1 MKLRL
6 FPQHHSTVGAAP
18 GKPAPTASEPASRPA
33 PVVTPA
39 PRVWSLL
46 LPPGFTSDRR

>member
-1 MKLRL
+1 LGSARAKEL
-6 FPQHHSTVGAAP
+6 T
-18 GKPAPTASEPASRPA
+18 PAPVSRPA
-33 PVVTPA
+33 PVATPT